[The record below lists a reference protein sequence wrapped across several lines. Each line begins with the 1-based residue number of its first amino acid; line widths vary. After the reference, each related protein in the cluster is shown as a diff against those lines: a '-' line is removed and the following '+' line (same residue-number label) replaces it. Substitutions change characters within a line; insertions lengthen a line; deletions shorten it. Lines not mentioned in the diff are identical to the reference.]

1 MINDFG
7 FFTSVCFLGAQKE
20 VPLSQTLNF
29 RITYKSYTHFLPKK
43 ILFQIFIFRYLYFA
57 V

>member
-7 FFTSVCFLGAQKE
+7 FFASVCFLGAQKE
-20 VPLSQTLNF
+20 PVLSQTLNF
-29 RITYKSYTHFLPKK
+29 RITYKSYTHFSPKK
-43 ILFQIFIFRYLYFA
+43 ILFQIFIFRYLYLA